1 MAPEGTL
8 TGSALLGA
16 LRGLIE
22 LASAP
27 EPAARR
33 LLATRSS
40 SAAPARVLAALEEA
54 SGNPEAQKLGCPT
67 PPRPFLTRPHLLRPE
82 ALCAGAA
89 LAALARDCPAAAAL
103 TVASG
108 GVQRASAALRAF
120 QSDSALVRSV
130 AQLLLALASALPEA
144 GADRIDATDA
154 LLALLQPPCSCDVEA
169 VLLSCRALCLVVRP
183 GDDTRRIALAVLSVL
198 SSSTDAAVCA
208 GCCRVLSLVALG
220 SAEGHQRVL
229 ATQATEEV
237 AALLAP
243 GSGDVVALEAC
254 EALRAFLAPCAAAQ
268 ALECAVARRLV
279 AAGAFPRLFDAMR
292 HHKRSAAVQ
301 TAGCS
306 VLALAIPRLEESEVT
321 PLARDAAGR
330 LGSVLERHAGSEA
343 ACEAAARAVL
353 AFAVSST
360 LAQELLTG
368 AVAGL
373 LGALERHRDE
383 RGGCCCASVA
393 AIAGLCAE
401 SSPNAARLVAEEGL
415 ERMVRAGR
423 YAGHFELSV
432 EVCRA
437 LAVLQHSESIAA
449 VGPRA
454 AGSGTAAVSLACSVL
469 QLSLPPERSV
479 CPLEAVEMAAR
490 SLQWL
495 FEDDGLRLAGM
506 AGGVI
511 PLCVA
516 ALREAFSRP
525 ATRTLLQIC
534 RALTSVVEDDNDA
547 QAALAVEDGALE
559 LLVEVTRL
567 GEYVSEPKLD
577 SECMRLL
584 LELTAQPEVVTSVL
598 RLGGAQAV
606 FALLRQRAGSEA
618 SCAPH
623 SECGGKPA
631 CVRDPVL
638 LRAAGRSSA

>member
-1 MAPEGTL
+1 M
-8 TGSALLGA
+8 
-16 LRGLIE
+16 
-22 LASAP
+22 
-27 EPAARR
+27 
-33 LLATRSS
+33 
-40 SAAPARVLAALEEA
+40 
-54 SGNPEAQKLGCPT
+54 
-67 PPRPFLTRPHLLRPE
+67 
-82 ALCAGAA
+82 
-89 LAALARDCPAAAAL
+89 
-103 TVASG
+103 
-108 GVQRASAALRAF
+108 
-120 QSDSALVRSV
+120 
-130 AQLLLALASALPEA
+130 
-144 GADRIDATDA
+144 
-154 LLALLQPPCSCDVEA
+154 EA

-183 GDDTRRIALAVLSVL
+183 GDDTRRISLAVLSVL

-243 GSGDVVALEAC
+243 GGGDVVALEAC

-279 AAGAFPRLFDAMR
+279 AAGAFPRLLDAMR

-321 PLARDAAGR
+321 PLAKEAAGR

-360 LAQELLTG
+360 LAQESLTG

-401 SSPNAARLVAEEGL
+401 SAPNAARLVAEEGL

-525 ATRTLLQIC
+525 AARTLLQIC
-534 RALTSVVEDDNDA
+534 RALTIVVEDDDEA
-547 QAALAVEDGALE
+547 QEALAEEDGALE

-584 LELTAQPEVVTSVL
+584 LELTTQPEVVTSVL

-618 SCAPH
+618 SCVPQ
-623 SECGGKPA
+623 SEYTEGSPPA
-631 CVRDPVL
+631 FVTLSCCVP
-638 LRAAGRSSA
+638 AGRSSA